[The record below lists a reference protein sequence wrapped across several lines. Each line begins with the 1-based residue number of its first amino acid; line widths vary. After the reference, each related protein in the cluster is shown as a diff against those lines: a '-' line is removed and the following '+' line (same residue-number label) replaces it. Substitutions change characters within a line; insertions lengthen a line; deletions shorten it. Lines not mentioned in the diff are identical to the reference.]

1 MDEEDYFG
9 QVAVPLD
16 EEEEDA
22 ANDLTFGD
30 IGDIK
35 AGDDASDAAW
45 KPNHQSLSSKI
56 EAEKEALQ
64 RGRLLQDGY
73 PAHSNPLNYNHVQ
86 QNGHSSLP
94 HQAPMA
100 QGSSAWELLK
110 RLQQQPHA
118 SLLQPMSPPP
128 QQQATQQ
135 QAAQQPVQRS
145 APQTLPGTQPVLQRS
160 VLGSLPLHTRPQPL
174 QPPMPQLHPHP
185 PLHLL
190 QQQPNQFLAHQTPPP
205 VDARSQ
211 EYQRLLIAQQEQ
223 KTRLL
228 LQQHIERA
236 ERQLSEAKLAQQA
249 GVTFDRNEFDRHQE
263 ATRQTIL
270 SDHYNRIRQIQY
282 MVWQANEQLRQAVRQ
297 SRSQPQGMDP
307 IANREQQSPRASPQ
321 AHSLDE
327 SAFPGNIGVLNRE
340 GNPGRAQHPR
350 VANGTRGTGGASPIE
365 RARPL
370 MNPTNDED
378 VGKTPR
384 MQEIERQMAAA
395 GLGPNAGRRAS
406 NTDAFGLKLPEMAP
420 RKENQPA
427 KKSSRRLE
435 SMTDRDQELVFRAH
449 LRQIESSV
457 LYKDDYYNTILRQ
470 KQKLGE
476 EEIFSRLAEK
486 VQSLRLRDKQ
496 RRSLGHPIR
505 IRGKRSASEDQSI
518 ATSPPHS
525 DQNMRAL
532 ANALGTVQSW
542 NPRAPRRVMDFGL
555 LEKREP
561 LEDGHK
567 SLQEDERVQVRL
579 EVERGYDLIAAIHDI
594 ARGESQQ
601 SLGPSIKSLLST
613 LHLAEPTQGDSE
625 LDRSRYHSTRF
636 FATMC
641 VIQKGRRYLPRV
653 LEILDVTERIR
664 VMSAIFENLGM
675 LVFATQKSGEK
686 QKYGGLQNDIFAVM
700 ARTLQ
705 DPEVS
710 PNDSLLLLESF
721 SASHVPHR
729 DAFLTAFRSSV
740 GSRLIFLCLQKIS
753 AGVAK
758 QTLREED
765 LSAAQTDQFVE
776 VFSSCLKDTFDCAE
790 SVGRVWEVAASLDA
804 LTTGKSRT
812 IYRAE
817 LNKLIR
823 SGDIPPPPSA

>member
-1 MDEEDYFG
+1 MDDEDYFG
-9 QVAVPLD
+9 QVTVPLN

-35 AGDDASDAAW
+35 AGDEASDAAW
-45 KPNHQSLSSKI
+45 KPDHQSLASKI
-56 EAEKEALQ
+56 EAEKEALH
-64 RGRLLQDGY
+64 RGRRLQEGY
-73 PAHSNPLNYNHVQ
+73 PPHSKPLNYDNAH
-86 QNGHSSLP
+86 QNGHFSPSQ
-94 HQAPMA
+94 QAPMPP
-100 QGSSAWELLK
+100 GSSAWELLK
-110 RLQQQPHA
+110 RLQQQPQA
-118 SLLQPMSPPP
+118 SSLQTMSPPP
-128 QQQATQQ
+128 HPQNAQQATQSSVP
-135 QAAQQPVQRS
+135 QP
-145 APQTLPGTQPVLQRS
+145 LPGAQGAQMLQIS
-160 VLGSLPLHTRPQPL
+160 HLGSLPMHTRPQPL
-174 QPPMPQLHPHP
+174 RHPRSQLHPHP

-190 QQQPNQFLAHQTPPP
+190 QPQLNQFLPHHSPPQ
-205 VDARSQ
+205 VDARSR

-223 KTRLL
+223 QTRRL

-236 ERQLSEAKLAQQA
+236 ERQLGEAKLAQQA

-263 ATRQTIL
+263 ATRQSIL

-282 MVWQANEQLRQAVRQ
+282 MVWQANEQLRQAAGS
-297 SRSQPQGMDP
+297 SRNQPQAIDP
-307 IANREQQSPRASPQ
+307 VANIDQQSPHAPPM
-321 AHSLDE
+321 AHDLDE
-327 SAFPGNIGVLNRE
+327 SVIGSIGIHNRI
-340 GNPGRAQHPR
+340 GNPGPAQRHQF
-350 VANGTRGTGGASPIE
+350 ANGTRGIGGESPME
-365 RARPL
+365 RGRQRINSA
-370 MNPTNDED
+370 TDED

-395 GLGPNAGRRAS
+395 GLGPSGGRRAS
-406 NTDAFGLKLPEMAP
+406 NTDAFGLKLPAAAA
-420 RKENQPA
+420 KDDGQPA

-476 EEIFSRLAEK
+476 DEIFSELAEK

-505 IRGKRSASEDQSI
+505 IRGKRIGGEDQSV
-518 ATSPPHS
+518 AASPTHS

-579 EVERGYDLIAAIHDI
+579 EVERGYDLISAIHDI

-613 LHLAEPTQGDSE
+613 LHLAERIRGESDPG
-625 LDRSRYHSTRF
+625 RARYHSTQF

-653 LEILDVTERIR
+653 LEIIDVTERVR

-675 LVFATQKSGEK
+675 LIFAAQKGGDK
-686 QKYGGLQNDIFAVM
+686 LKHGGLQTDIFAVIT
-700 ARTLQ
+700 RSLQ

-710 PNDSLLLLESF
+710 PNDSLLLFESF
-721 SASHVPHR
+721 TASHVPHR

-765 LSAAQTDQFVE
+765 LALAQTGQFVE

-804 LTTGKSRT
+804 LTTGKNRA